1 MWICLCYVFQL
12 ATPQAHTLNA
22 SRFSTFV
29 CAFAFTVVWFQFYAT
44 NFMRAIFSMYFKWVF
59 YRLKLKLKLK
69 YLLWSFHKW
78 QLRHFIRIDGC
89 EKPTCHFFSIL
100 NLNAWLK
107 IRKSILLFVLNFVLE
122 FFFFFCFLFKLVT
135 IRSERVFK
143 KKLALVRWFLFRFVA
158 CIRNCFRYTIEN
170 RIWANIESKWI
181 V

>member
-89 EKPTCHFFSIL
+89 EKPTCHFFFYSKFKCLIE
-100 NLNAWLK
+100 NSK
-107 IRKSILLFVLNFVLE
+107 KHSFVCFKFRSWV
-122 FFFFFCFLFKLVT
+122 FFFF
-135 IRSERVFK
+135 VF
-143 KKLALVRWFLFRFVA
+143 F
-158 CIRNCFRYTIEN
+158 
-170 RIWANIESKWI
+170 SS
-181 V
+181 